1 MHQNKR
7 CIGTEFLVV
16 KTMFFLQIFMALS
29 LLHSQEKCR
38 DLFRRPL
45 LLTADAPSSFVG
57 RESLKPTDTL
67 FKYYQSK
74 IEAISSLHQLPR
86 FEWTDFEILRT
97 LSNGGRGNLAIY
109 LAQHRD
115 DVVVIK
121 VSNPRMRTTDAV
133 LREAKVLMELNKV
146 NQGIEF
152 LGFTETPTGE
162 PAMITRYERGVAAPL
177 WFENYRDIRDK
188 IFISREMIQQTLAIG
203 ELLEQLGYVY
213 TADMQLLFTHQQRVF
228 LIDTEFFFKRR
239 PNPEPFRAENTNPR
253 LAASMHAQMM
263 NTLYL
268 RQVQKYRR

>member
-1 MHQNKR
+1 
-7 CIGTEFLVV
+7 
-16 KTMFFLQIFMALS
+16 MFFLQIFMALT

-45 LLTADAPSSFVG
+45 LVTPNAQGSFVG
-57 RESLKPTDTL
+57 REALNPTDTL
-67 FKYYQSK
+67 FKYYQSR
-74 IEAISSLHQLPR
+74 IEAINSFRQLPR
-86 FEWTDFEILRT
+86 FEWKDLEILRT

-109 LAQHRD
+109 LAQYRD
-115 DVVVIK
+115 EVVVIK
-121 VSNPRMRTTDAV
+121 VSNPRMRTTEAV
-133 LREAKVLMELNKV
+133 LHEAKVLMELNKV

-177 WFENYRDIRDK
+177 WFQSYREIRDK
-188 IFISREMIQQTLAIG
+188 IFISKEMIQQTLALG
-203 ELLEQLGYVY
+203 ELLEKLGYVY

-239 PNPEPFRAENTNPR
+239 PNPEPINAENTNPR

-268 RQVQKYRR
+268 RQVQKYRGLLGPQN